1 MIVSVR
7 QWPVVRFLPWA
18 TKDAGSMSHQEREV
32 KAKKASIFDVWQ
44 NTLESQVDMVLR
56 VKN

>member
-1 MIVSVR
+1 
-7 QWPVVRFLPWA
+7 LPWA
-18 TKDAGSMSHQEREV
+18 TKDAGSVSHQEREV